1 MSQIFN
7 IRNMKM
13 PAVSRG
19 SVIIGTLV
27 VILALVAAIVGY
39 NLYKKLTTN
48 TVVAYFPETLALY
61 AGDRIQIMGV
71 KVGSIDKIEPAGDK
85 MKVTFHYDNSF
96 KVPANATASILNPS
110 LVASRNIQLS
120 PPYTGGP
127 VMEDNAVI
135 PIDRTQV
142 PVEYDELRDS
152 INRILTDLGPTPDQP
167 KGPFGDIIESA
178 ANGFA
183 GKGEQLNKTLNS
195 LSEALYTLNEGRGDF
210 FSVIKSLAL
219 FVNALYKSDQQ
230 FVALNDDL
238 ATFTNAFTNT
248 NREVA
253 TALQD
258 LNQLLT
264 TTRQFINKNGEVLTH
279 DINNLADVTNSILQ
293 PDPLN
298 GLETALHVFPTLGAN
313 LMNIVSPV
321 TGGVMGIPVIA
332 NFANPMQLVCS
343 AIQAGSRLGYQE
355 SAELCAQYLAPILDA
370 IKFNFPPIGINQF
383 VTAMTL
389 PKQVAY
395 SEPRLQPP
403 GGYKDTTVP
412 GLFSRD
418 TLFSHGNHE
427 PGWVTAPGMQGVDV
441 QPFTANMLTPDCLA
455 ELMGGPD
462 CAIPGAPAAFG
473 VPPDGHLPGPPNAY
487 DENNPLPPPWYP
499 QPGPPPPPAPG
510 VIPGD
515 PGSPLSAPVGPAPG
529 PGPGPAAPAGPAP
542 AGPPLPAE
550 SGG

>member
-13 PAVSRG
+13 PAVSRA

-61 AGDRIQIMGV
+61 AGDRVQIMGV
-71 KVGSIDKIEPAGDK
+71 KVGAIDKIEPAGDK

-142 PVEYDELRDS
+142 PVEYDQFRDS

-253 TALQD
+253 NGLRD
-258 LNQLLT
+258 LNELLT

-279 DINNLADVTNSILQ
+279 DVNNLADVTNAILQ

-313 LMNIVSPV
+313 LTNITSPV
-321 TGGVMGIPVIA
+321 TGGATALPVIA
-332 NFANPMQLVCS
+332 NFANPLQFICS
-343 AIQAGSRLGYQE
+343 SIQAGSRLGYQE

-370 IKFNFPPIGINQF
+370 IKFNYPPFGVNQF

-389 PKQVAY
+389 PKQISY

-473 VPPDGHLPGPPNAY
+473 VPPDGHLPGPSNAY

-515 PGSPLSAPVGPAPG
+515 PGSLLSAPVGPAPG